1 MAHRYA
7 AGDESPV
14 TPQNAHTRDMP
25 SPYATAAM
33 KLRDNDENDA
43 SFTRGGNTS
52 SSKPPPP
59 LSTMT
64 AADAVSPV
72 RMDSIWNVDHISVKT
87 SALSG
92 SVRALSDVSGYHKPA
107 PTNIP
112 VASGAPA
119 QTAPQP
125 PTYAPKGVDEHS
137 YLLGQNDALLAAFEG
152 ALPQRQLLGALQ
164 LALADVRAH
173 VGRLETARDGANENV
188 ARLGARIGTLGGRS
202 RVLENNIRDLS
213 LSTLPA
219 IERQIGALQARMDVA
234 ERRRSMSWKE
244 LLTEAA
250 KTAFV
255 GVSTKVSDA
264 ERAVGACARQFL
276 FNTDVGCLTNGEHAL
291 DERRSALEKNVGA
304 LMFVA
309 VTEAMCAANAAANAK
324 LPARFHSRMT
334 ATFTKGLE
342 ISRAIVWASVFVH
355 GASAIKDETA
365 RAASMLF
372 EAFGASPRVANDDIS
387 DDADDI
393 AHDIDVIVAP

>member
-1 MAHRYA
+1 
-7 AGDESPV
+7 
-14 TPQNAHTRDMP
+14 
-25 SPYATAAM
+25 
-33 KLRDNDENDA
+33 
-43 SFTRGGNTS
+43 
-52 SSKPPPP
+52 
-59 LSTMT
+59 
-64 AADAVSPV
+64 
-72 RMDSIWNVDHISVKT
+72 
-87 SALSG
+87 
-92 SVRALSDVSGYHKPA
+92 
-107 PTNIP
+107 
-112 VASGAPA
+112 
-119 QTAPQP
+119 
-125 PTYAPKGVDEHS
+125 
-137 YLLGQNDALLAAFEG
+137 
-152 ALPQRQLLGALQ
+152 
-164 LALADVRAH
+164 
-173 VGRLETARDGANENV
+173 
-188 ARLGARIGTLGGRS
+188 
-202 RVLENNIRDLS
+202 
-213 LSTLPA
+213 
-219 IERQIGALQARMDVA
+219 
-234 ERRRSMSWKE
+234 MSWKE

-264 ERAVGACARQFL
+264 ERAAGACARQFL